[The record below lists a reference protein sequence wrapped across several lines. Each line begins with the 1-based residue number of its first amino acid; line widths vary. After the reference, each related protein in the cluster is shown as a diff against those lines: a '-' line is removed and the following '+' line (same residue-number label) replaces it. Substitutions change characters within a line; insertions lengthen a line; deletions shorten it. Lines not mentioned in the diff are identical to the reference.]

1 MSLDSVTGSGN
12 AAALRGADVVARAGS
27 VLSSLAVRQRNA
39 PLDAFQLA
47 SRPSSQK
54 PRATSDQRPDERQ
67 DRTAQSEAD
76 SQNSQSPAQAASTFL
91 AQSLAQEQDQSSA
104 APASQIA
111 AGLRAYAR
119 SSGTGSASPQSAS
132 GVEII
137 PPQLS
142 SGHSLDLAV

>member
-1 MSLDSVTGSGN
+1 MSLDSVTVSGN
-12 AAALRGADVVARAGS
+12 AAALRGADAVARAGS
-27 VLSSLAVRQRNA
+27 VLSAQAIRPRNA

-54 PRATSDQRPDERQ
+54 PRSASEQKPDDRRDRAT
-67 DRTAQSEAD
+67 QSEAD
-76 SQNSQSPAQAASTFL
+76 SQSRQPPTQAASTFV
-91 AQSLAQEQDQSSA
+91 AQSLAQEQSQSAA

-119 SSGTGSASPQSAS
+119 FSGSGFASPQSAS

>member
-1 MSLDSVTGSGN
+1 VSLDSVTGSGS
-12 AAALRGADVVARAGS
+12 AAALRGADAVARAGS
-27 VLSSLAVRQRNA
+27 ILSTQAVRQRNA

-54 PRATSDQRPDERQ
+54 SRATSDQQPD
-67 DRTAQSEAD
+67 DRRGQATQSETDGQD
-76 SQNSQSPAQAASTFL
+76 SRSTTQAASTFV
-91 AQSLAQEQDQSSA
+91 AQSLAQEQDQTST

-119 SSGTGSASPQSAS
+119 STGGASATPRGDST
-132 GVEII
+132 VEII